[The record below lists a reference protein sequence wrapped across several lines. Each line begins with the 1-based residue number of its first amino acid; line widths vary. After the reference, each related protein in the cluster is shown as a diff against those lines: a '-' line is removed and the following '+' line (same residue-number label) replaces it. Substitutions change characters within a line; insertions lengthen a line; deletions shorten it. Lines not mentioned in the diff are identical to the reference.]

1 MTSFHYC
8 LITELTLV
16 VGFYLY
22 RKDRLDVV
30 VDSRLV
36 NAHHLSKDALGV
48 LENYLNYQ
56 LRKALELH
64 GMFYTCTSHMSEFLH
79 LV

>member
-1 MTSFHYC
+1 MDPRG
-8 LITELTLV
+8 LV
-16 VGFYLY
+16 LVGFYLY

-48 LENYLNYQ
+48 LEN
-56 LRKALELH
+56 
-64 GMFYTCTSHMSEFLH
+64 
-79 LV
+79 